1 MWSIKNNKYKHMK
14 QKLLYLLL
22 FLPLLLFSQV
32 TTSPAVPTAN
42 DEITVTLT
50 TTGTGLDG
58 YTGDIYAHTGVTVDG
73 AQWQNVIGAWADNAN
88 NPKLTK
94 INTTT
99 YELVITPDVFT
110 FYGVATSKTITELS
124 FVFRSSDASKQTSP
138 DIFIEIFQAGLN
150 VVLTNPSKN
159 NEVFNLNDNI
169 TITAESSISADL
181 ELFVDN
187 VTQKTD
193 FGVTNISS
201 AYTFTTTGSH
211 VIKVDADKG
220 AETASDAITVYVK
233 TTTQNA
239 TLPAGVK
246 EGFNNN
252 GDGTVTF
259 VLTAPSKTDVFVLGD
274 FNNFGLDESYQMK
287 KDSDHF
293 WLTVSGLDTNTE
305 YAYQYFIDYDILIAD
320 PHATKILDPNNDK
333 YIPSET
339 YANLKAYPEDFTTGN
354 VATFKINEANYN
366 WTANSFT
373 PPNQENL
380 IVYELLLR
388 DFEVVNTNDIGDLK
402 RAFTHLDYLEDLGV
416 NAIELMPVNE
426 FEGNDSWGYNPSFH
440 GALDKAYGTKD
451 DLKKFVDECHKRGIA
466 VIVDVV
472 YNHAFSQSPL
482 AQMYW
487 DSANSR
493 PSVDNPW
500 LNPIAKHD
508 FNVGYDFNHES
519 VYTKTYVKQT
529 LKYWLEEFRI
539 DGFRFDL
546 SKGFTQ
552 NNTLGDV
559 TEWGHFDASRV
570 AILKEYADFLWSV
583 NPNTYAIL
591 EHLSDNDEEKELSA
605 YGMMLWGN
613 MNHNYNENTM
623 GWGDGSKEDISWM
636 SYQKRGW
643 SDPHVVGYMESHD
656 EERLMYKN
664 LQFGNNSGGYNVKDL
679 NTALAR
685 QEAIANFFFTIPGP
699 KMIWQFGEVGY
710 EISINEGGRLGRKPI
725 HWEYIDDTNRR
736 KIYDVWATL
745 IAFKKEQPAFQ
756 TTDFTL
762 NVNTLVKNIVLRHS
776 DMDVVVIGNF
786 DVTTKSVN
794 PNFTKTGTWYEYY
807 TSTQMNVTN
816 PTALV
821 SLQPGEYRLYT
832 TKLLQDPLPVD
843 EVAVIKNG
851 LVLYPNPSNGAF
863 KLNKSATHVDIY
875 DMLGRKVKSYVGDFN
890 SQNTF
895 DVSTLKS
902 SIYMVKIKSDLGT
915 STKRLVIE

>member
-1 MWSIKNNKYKHMK
+1 MK
-14 QKLLYLLL
+14 QKLLYLLY
-22 FLPLLLFSQV
+22 FLPLLLTSQV

-73 AQWQNVIGAWADNAN
+73 APWQNVIGGWADNTN

-94 INTTT
+94 INATT

-124 FVFRSSDASKQTSP
+124 FVFRSSDASQQTSP

-150 VVLTNPSKN
+150 VVLTTPSSN
-159 NEVFNLNDNI
+159 NEVYNLNDNI
-169 TITAESSISADL
+169 TITAESSVAADL
-181 ELFVDN
+181 ELFVNN
-187 VTQKTD
+187 VSQKTVS
-193 FGVTNISS
+193 GATSISS

-211 VIKVDADKG
+211 TIKVDAAEG
-220 AETASDAITVYVK
+220 ANNASNEKTVYVK
-233 TTTQNA
+233 TTTQNV
-239 TLPAGVK
+239 TLPTGVK

-252 GDGTVTF
+252 NDGTVTF
-259 VLTAPSKTDVFVLGD
+259 VLTAPNKTDVFVLGEFND
-274 FNNFGLDESYQMK
+274 FDLDENYQMK
-287 KDSDHF
+287 KDGDKF
-293 WLTVSGLDTNTE
+293 WLTVSGLDTNNE
-305 YAYQYFIDYDILIAD
+305 YAYQYLIDYTILIAD
-320 PHATKILDPNNDK
+320 PYATKILDPNNDK
-333 YIPSET
+333 YIPNET
-339 YANLKAYPEDFTTGN
+339 YANLKAYPKDYTTGN
-354 VATFKINEANYN
+354 VATFKMNEAAYN
-366 WTANSFT
+366 WTVNNFT

-388 DFEVVNTNDIGDLK
+388 DFEVVNTNDLGDFK
-402 RAFTHLDYLEDLGV
+402 KAMTRLDYLEDLGV
-416 NAIELMPVNE
+416 NAIELLPINE

-466 VIVDVV
+466 VIIDIV

-487 DSANSR
+487 DTANSR
-493 PSVDNPW
+493 PSADNPW

-519 VYTKTYVKQT
+519 EHTKTYVKQT
-529 LKYWLEEFRI
+529 IQYWLEEFRI

-559 TEWGHFDASRV
+559 GEWGRYDASRV
-570 AILKEYADFLWSV
+570 AILKDYADFVWSI
-583 NPNTYAIL
+583 NPNAYNIL
-591 EHLSDNDEEKELSA
+591 EHLSDNDEEKALSA

-623 GWGDGSKEDISWM
+623 GWGNGSKEDISWI

-643 SDPHVVGYMESHD
+643 ADPHVVGYMESHD
-656 EERLMYKN
+656 EERLMYRN
-664 LQFGNNSGGYNVKDL
+664 LTHGNSSNTNHDVKDL
-679 NTALAR
+679 NIALSR
-685 QEAIANFFFTIPGP
+685 LEIAGNFFFTIPGP

-710 EISINEGGRLGRKPI
+710 DININYNGRTGRKPI
-725 HWEYIDDTNRR
+725 HWEYFDDPNRK

-756 TTDFTL
+756 TNDFTL

-786 DVTTKSVN
+786 DVTTKNVN
-794 PNFTKTGTWYEYY
+794 PNFTKTGIWYEYY

-816 PTALV
+816 TTTMI

-843 EVAVIKNG
+843 EVAIIENG
-851 LVLYPNPSNGAF
+851 LVLYPNPAYGIF
-863 KLNKSATHVDIY
+863 KLNKAATSVEIY
-875 DMLGRKVKSYVGDFN
+875 DILGRKVRSFTGDFTSHSN
-890 SQNTF
+890 F
-895 DVSTLKS
+895 DISNLQS
-902 SIYMVKIKSDLGT
+902 SLYMVRIKSDLGT
-915 STKRLVIE
+915 STKKLLIE

>member
-1 MWSIKNNKYKHMK
+1 MK

-22 FLPLLLFSQV
+22 FFPLLLSSQV

-73 AQWQNVIGAWADNAN
+73 AQWQNVIGGWADNAN

-110 FYGVATSKTITELS
+110 FYGVATSKTITEVS

-159 NEVFNLNDNI
+159 NEVYSLNDNI
-169 TITAESSISADL
+169 TISAESSTSANL

-187 VTQKTD
+187 VSQKT
-193 FGVTNISS
+193 VTSTTISS

-211 VIKVDADKG
+211 VIKVDANQGTD
-220 AETASDAITVYVK
+220 TASDEKTVYVK

-239 TLPAGVK
+239 TLPTGVK

-259 VLTAPSKTDVFVLGD
+259 VLTAPTKTDVFILGE
-274 FNNFGLDESYQMK
+274 FNDFGLDENYQMK
-287 KDSDHF
+287 KDGDKF
-293 WLTVSGLDTNTE
+293 WLTVSGLDANTE
-305 YAYQYFIDYDILIAD
+305 YAYQYYINYDILIAD
-320 PHATKILDPNNDK
+320 PYATKVLDPNNDK

-339 YANLKAYPEDFTTGN
+339 YVNLKAYPTDFTTGN
-354 VATFKINEANYN
+354 VSTFKINETAYN

-402 RAFTHLDYLEDLGV
+402 RALTHLDYLEDLGV

-466 VIVDVV
+466 VIIDVV

-482 AQMYW
+482 AQMFW
-487 DSANSR
+487 DSVNSR
-493 PSVDNPW
+493 PSADNPW

-519 VYTKTYVKQT
+519 DYTQTYVKQT

-559 TEWGHFDASRV
+559 AEWGHFDASRV
-570 AILKEYADFLWSV
+570 AILKDYADFLWSV
-583 NPNTYAIL
+583 NANTYTIL

-613 MNHNYNENTM
+613 MNHDYSENTM
-623 GWGDGSKEDISWM
+623 GWGSDISWM

-664 LQFGNNSGGYNVKDL
+664 LQFGNSTNTSYDVKDL
-679 NTALAR
+679 NIALSR
-685 QEAIANFFFTIPGP
+685 EEIAGNFFFTIPGP

-710 EISINEGGRLGRKPI
+710 DISINEGGRLGRKPI

-776 DMDVVVIGNF
+776 DMDVVVVGNF

-816 PTALV
+816 TTGLI

-843 EVAVIKNG
+843 EVVVVKKG

-863 KLNKSATHVDIY
+863 KLNKAATHVDIY
-875 DMLGRKVKSYVGDFN
+875 DMLGRKVKSYVGDFT
-890 SQNTF
+890 SHDTF

-902 SIYMVKIKSDLGT
+902 SIYMIKIKSDIGT

>member
-1 MWSIKNNKYKHMK
+1 MK
-14 QKLLYLLL
+14 QKLLYLLY
-22 FLPLLLFSQV
+22 FLPFIVASQV

-42 DEITVTLT
+42 DAITVTLT

-73 AQWQNVIGAWADNAN
+73 AQWQNVFGDWGDNSTS
-88 NPKLTK
+88 PKLTK

-99 YELVITPDVFT
+99 YELVITPDVYT
-110 FYGVATSKTITELS
+110 FYGVATNKTITELD
-124 FVFRSSDASKQTSP
+124 FVFRSSDASKQTKP
-138 DIFIEIFQAGLN
+138 DIFIEIFKAGLN

-159 NEVFNLNDNI
+159 NEVYNLNDNI
-169 TITAESSISADL
+169 TLTAESSISADL
-181 ELFVDN
+181 ELYVNN
-187 VTQKTD
+187 VSQTTI
-193 FGVTNISS
+193 TSTIITS
-201 AYTFTTTGSH
+201 AYTFTSTGSH

-220 AETASDAITVYVK
+220 ADNASDEKTVYVK

-239 TLPAGVK
+239 SLPSGVVD
-246 EGFNNN
+246 GFNNN
-252 GDGTVTF
+252 GNGTVTF
-259 VLTAPSKTDVFVLGD
+259 VLTAPNKTDVFVLGD
-274 FNNFGLDESYQMK
+274 FNDFGLNETYQMK
-287 KDSDHF
+287 KDGDKF
-293 WLTVSGLDTNTE
+293 WVTVSGLDANTE
-305 YAYQYFIDYDILIAD
+305 YAYQYYIDYDILIAD
-320 PHATKILDPNNDK
+320 PYATKVLDPNNDK

-339 YANLKAYPEDFTTGN
+339 YPNLKAYPTDFTTGN
-354 VATFKINEANYN
+354 VSTFKINEASFN

-402 RAFTHLDYLEDLGV
+402 RAMTHLDYLEDLGV

-440 GALDKAYGTKD
+440 GALDKAYGTKE

-466 VIVDVV
+466 VIIDVV

-487 DSANSR
+487 DAANSR
-493 PSVDNPW
+493 PSSDNPY
-500 LNPIAKHD
+500 LNPVAKHD
-508 FNVGYDFNHES
+508 YNVGYDFNHES
-519 VYTKTYVKQT
+519 ALTKNYVKQT
-529 LKYWLEEFRI
+529 LQYWLEEYRI

-552 NNTLGDV
+552 NNTLGNV
-559 TEWGHFDASRV
+559 AEWGHFDASRV
-570 AILKEYADFLWSV
+570 AILKDYADHLWSV

-613 MNHNYNENTM
+613 SNHDYSENTM
-623 GWGDGSKEDISWM
+623 GWGSDISWI
-636 SYQKRGW
+636 SYQRRGW

-664 LQFGNNSGGYNVKDL
+664 ITYGNSSNSSHDVKNL
-679 NTALAR
+679 NIALSREELAG
-685 QEAIANFFFTIPGP
+685 NFFFTIPGP
-699 KMIWQFGEVGY
+699 KMIWQFGELGY
-710 EISINEGGRLGRKPI
+710 DISIDEGGRLGRKPI
-725 HWEYIDDTNRR
+725 HWEYFDDTNRR

-745 IAFKKEQPAFQ
+745 AAFKKEQPAFQ

-816 PTALV
+816 PTALI

-832 TKLLQDPLPVD
+832 TKILQDPLPVD
-843 EVAVIKNG
+843 EVAIIEND
-851 LVLYPNPSNGAF
+851 LVLYPNPTNNSF
-863 KLNKSATHVDIY
+863 KINKAINQIEIY
-875 DMLGRKVKSYVGDFN
+875 DVIGRKIKSFNGDFK
-890 SQNTF
+890 SQHSF
-895 DVSTLKS
+895 DVSTMKP
-902 SIYMVKIKSDLGT
+902 SIYLIKIKSDLGT
-915 STKRLVIE
+915 STKRIVIE